1 MTDAG
6 FFEALVEHCPSWG
19 YLFLLAFALIT
30 SIAVAGMGMRVCA
43 AVLGRVFR

>member
-19 YLFLLAFALIT
+19 YVFLLAFALIV
-30 SIAVAGMGMRVCA
+30 SMSVAGMGMRMCA
-43 AVLGRVFR
+43 ALFGRVFR